1 MDSTSFNDTSL
12 IKLSVMSPVSE
23 ERDKLTHQTQSN
35 PISVESI
42 TKVKT
47 MTLNWGIMKDQN
59 SEHHVSQASKLCL
72 TVTRKVLGI
81 KQVHSIST

>member
-1 MDSTSFNDTSL
+1 MST
-12 IKLSVMSPVSE
+12 VSE
-23 ERDKLTHQTQSN
+23 ESGKLTHQPQSH
-35 PISVESI
+35 PMLVESI

-72 TVTRKVLGI
+72 IVMCKVLGI
-81 KQVHSIST
+81 KQLHSIST